1 MRISLFIFFTLIAS
15 MVVGVVF
22 GQIPAYYNN
31 VNLTLTGQA
40 LKNELANKITVTH
53 TNPITYNDVWTVLQQ
68 TDLDPTNST
77 KVLLI
82 YGYND
87 SDGNPTT
94 DRTRNKNSNG
104 GNIGDWNREHTYAQS
119 LATPN
124 MTTSSPN
131 AGTDAHHLRSSD
143 VQMNGNR
150 GNRLFA
156 TGSGN
161 AGNAGVNWYPGDEW
175 KGDVAR
181 MMMYMYLRYD
191 SQCLPNNV
199 GVGTAVPTDANMIG
213 LFLQWNADD
222 TVSVYEMNRN
232 NLLQGIQGNRNPFI
246 DNPYLAT
253 IIWSGPIAQD
263 KWNMTTSI
271 RQLTDEIEN
280 YFTVYPNPTKEK
292 IFVKFNEQHSA
303 STNEQLY
310 VYSVT
315 GKLINQ
321 FFSDDIQNNQ
331 LEISLPQGLYILKF
345 KDNDAVFTKKVIVQ

>member
-1 MRISLFIFFTLIAS
+1 MRISLFIFFTFLS
-15 MVVGVVF
+15 FVVF
-22 GQIPAYYNN
+22 GQIPAYYSN

-53 TNPITYNDVWTVLQQ
+53 TNLLDYSDIWATLQQ

-87 SDGNPTT
+87 LDGNPVT
-94 DRTRNKNSNG
+94 DRTRNKNTYG
-104 GNIGDWNREHTYAQS
+104 GNNGDWNREHVYAQS
-119 LATPN
+119 LATPS

-161 AGNAGVNWYPGDEW
+161 AGNAGINWYPGDEW

-181 MMMYMYLRYD
+181 MAMYMYLRYD

-199 GVGTAVPTDANMIG
+199 GVGTAVPTDANMIN

-222 TVSVYEMNRN
+222 TVSVYETNRN

-263 KWNMTTSI
+263 KWNMTSSI
-271 RQLTDEIEN
+271 SEDVSEN
-280 YFTVYPNPTKEK
+280 FFTVYPNPTKEK
-292 IFVKFNEQHSA
+292 IFIKFNEQHSL
-303 STNEQLY
+303 STNEQLF

-321 FFSDDIQNNQ
+321 YFSNDIQNNQ

-345 KDNDAVFTKKVIVQ
+345 KDNDTVFTKKVVVQ

>member
-1 MRISLFIFFTLIAS
+1 MRNFLLIYFTLFCAI
-15 MVVGVVF
+15 VF
-22 GQIPAYYNN
+22 GQIPAYYSG

-53 TNPITYNDVWTVLQQ
+53 TNEISYSQVWTTLEQ
-68 TDLDPTNST
+68 TDLDPTNSAN
-77 KVLLI
+77 VLLL
-82 YGYND
+82 YGWD
-87 SDGNPTT
+87 DLDGDVIN
-94 DRTRNKNSNG
+94 DRTRNKNSQG
-104 GNIGDWNREHTYAQS
+104 GSIGDWNREHTYAQS
-119 LATPN
+119 LATPS
-124 MTTSSPN
+124 MTTSSPG

-156 TGSGN
+156 DGTGN
-161 AGNAGVNWYPGDEW
+161 AGNAGINWYPGDEW

-199 GVGTAVPTDANMIG
+199 GVGTAVPTDLSMIA

-222 TVSVYEMNRN
+222 TVSVYETNRN

-253 IIWSGPIAQD
+253 IIWDGPIAQD

-271 RQLTDEIEN
+271 SEKELEN

-292 IFVKFNEQHSA
+292 VFVKFNENHA
-303 STNEQLY
+303 SSKNEQLY
-310 VYSVT
+310 IYSVS

-321 FFSDDIQNNQ
+321 YFSDDIQNNQ
-331 LEISLPQGLYILKF
+331 LEISLPKGLYILKF
-345 KDNDAVFTKKVIVQ
+345 KDNDNIFTKKVVVQ